1 MACGASEGY
10 IYVRAEYPMAVARL
24 RNAIERAE
32 KLGLLGDNILGT
44 DFSFHM
50 HINRGA
56 GAFVCGEGSALT
68 ASIEGK
74 RGMPRVKPP
83 RTVEHGLFDRPT
95 CS

>member
-1 MACGASEGY
+1 
-10 IYVRAEYPMAVARL
+10 
-24 RNAIERAE
+24 
-32 KLGLLGDNILGT
+32 
-44 DFSFHM
+44 M

-83 RTVEHGLFDRPT
+83 RTVEHGLFDMPT
-95 CS
+95 VLNNVETFANVSSIIINGADWYKGIGPENSLEQRHLL